1 MLPSSLYILFMPL
14 KKKKVGSY
22 PNAMIIVSLT
32 AALFLIGF
40 CGLLVMQSKK
50 LISIIKQNIEVRV
63 MLDKGLD
70 STQVADIQKK
80 LIANPFVLNIEGKPQ
95 VIFYSKDEAAR
106 EFIADRKE
114 DFSAF
119 LGENPL
125 HDSYRVRLEEDYFE
139 DTKLQKIKS
148 DVEKLE
154 GVFEVVYQE
163 NLADQINKN
172 LTKIYIILA
181 TFAVIMLIIIVLLM
195 NNTIRLALYSQ
206 RFLIR
211 SMQLV
216 GATNNFIQM
225 PFLKNG
231 AVQGLISG
239 LIAVGLIVGLQQ
251 VALRQIEG
259 LHMLQEYEKLGF
271 LLLGVVILGVLIG
284 VLSTFQ
290 ALARYLRMTLDDL
303 Y

>member
-1 MLPSSLYILFMPL
+1 MSL

-22 PNAMIIVSLT
+22 PNAMIIASLT

-63 MLDKGLD
+63 MLDKNLD
-70 STQVADIQKK
+70 SAQVKK
-80 LIANPFVLNIEGKPQ
+80 IYQNIIVRPFVLSIEGKPQ
-95 VIFYSKDEAAR
+95 VIFFSKDEAAK
-106 EFIADRKE
+106 EFISDTKE

-119 LGENPL
+119 LGDNPL
-125 HDSYRVRLEEDYFE
+125 HDSYRVRLQEDYFE
-139 DTKLQKIKS
+139 DTKLKKIKTEL
-148 DVEKLE
+148 EKNK

-172 LTKIYIILA
+172 LTKIYLILA
-181 TFAVIMLIIIVLLM
+181 TFAVIMLVIIVLLM

-216 GATNNFIQM
+216 GATNGFIQR

-231 AVQGLISG
+231 AIQGLISG
-239 LIAVGLIVGLQQ
+239 LIATGLIIILQQ
-251 VALRQIEG
+251 IALYQIEG
-259 LHMLQEYEKLGF
+259 LQILQEYGKLA
-271 LLLGVVILGVLIG
+271 ILLIG
-284 VLSTFQ
+284 VIILGGLIGTASTFQ
-290 ALARYLRMTLDDL
+290 ALARYLRMALDDL

>member
-1 MLPSSLYILFMPL
+1 MPL

-80 LIANPFVLNIEGKPQ
+80 LTANPFVLNIDGKPQ

-106 EFIADRKE
+106 EFIADTKE

-125 HDSYRVRLEEDYFE
+125 HDSYRVRLQEDYFE
-139 DTKLQKIKS
+139 DTKLQKIKT

-231 AVQGLISG
+231 AVQGLVSG
-239 LIAVGLIVGLQQ
+239 LIAAGLIVGLQQ

-259 LHMLQEYEKLGF
+259 LQLLQEYEKLGF
-271 LLLGVVILGVLIG
+271 LLLGVIILGALIG
-284 VLSTFQ
+284 ILSTFQ

>member
-1 MLPSSLYILFMPL
+1 
-14 KKKKVGSY
+14 
-22 PNAMIIVSLT
+22 MIIASLT

-70 STQVADIQKK
+70 SNQVTKVYKGIVAR
-80 LIANPFVLNIEGKPQ
+80 PFVLSIDGKPQ
-95 VIFYSKDEAAR
+95 VTFFSKDEAAK
-106 EFIADRKE
+106 EFIADTKE
-114 DFSAF
+114 DFSTL
-119 LGENPL
+119 LGDNPL
-125 HDSYRVRLEEDYFE
+125 HDSYRVRLQEDYFE
-139 DTKLQKIKS
+139 DTKLKQIKAEL
-148 DVEKLE
+148 EKND

-172 LTKIYIILA
+172 LTKIYLILA
-181 TFAVIMLIIIVLLM
+181 TFAIIMLVIIILLM

-216 GATNNFIQM
+216 GATNGFIQR

-239 LIAVGLIVGLQQ
+239 LIAAGLIVALQQ
-251 VALRQIEG
+251 LALHQIEG
-259 LHMLQEYEKLGF
+259 LHLLQEYDKLSF
-271 LLLGVVILGVLIG
+271 LLAGVIILGALIG
-284 VLSTFQ
+284 TASTFQ
-290 ALARYLRMTLDDL
+290 ALARYLRMALDDL

>member
-1 MLPSSLYILFMPL
+1 
-14 KKKKVGSY
+14 
-22 PNAMIIVSLT
+22 MIIASLT

-70 STQVADIQKK
+70 SNQVTKVYKGIVAR
-80 LIANPFVLNIEGKPQ
+80 PFVLSIDGKPQ
-95 VIFYSKDEAAR
+95 VTFFSKDEAAK
-106 EFIADRKE
+106 EFIADTKE
-114 DFSAF
+114 DFSTL
-119 LGENPL
+119 LGDNPL
-125 HDSYRVRLEEDYFE
+125 HDSYRVRLQEDYFE
-139 DTKLQKIKS
+139 DTKLKQIKAEL
-148 DVEKLE
+148 EKND

-172 LTKIYIILA
+172 LTKIYLILA
-181 TFAVIMLIIIVLLM
+181 TFAIIMLVIIILLM

-216 GATNNFIQM
+216 GATNGFIQR

-239 LIAVGLIVGLQQ
+239 LIAAGLIVALQQ
-251 VALRQIEG
+251 LALHQIEG
-259 LHMLQEYEKLGF
+259 LHLLQEYDKLSF
-271 LLLGVVILGVLIG
+271 LLAGVIILGALIG
-284 VLSTFQ
+284 IASTFQ
-290 ALARYLRMTLDDL
+290 ALARYLRMALDDL

>member
-1 MLPSSLYILFMPL
+1 
-14 KKKKVGSY
+14 
-22 PNAMIIVSLT
+22 MIIASLT

-70 STQVADIQKK
+70 SNQVTKVYKSIVAR
-80 LIANPFVLNIEGKPQ
+80 PFVLSIDGKPQ
-95 VIFYSKDEAAR
+95 VTFFSKDEAAK
-106 EFIADRKE
+106 EFIADTKE
-114 DFSAF
+114 DFSTL
-119 LGENPL
+119 LGDNPL
-125 HDSYRVRLEEDYFE
+125 HDSYRVRLQEDYFE
-139 DTKLQKIKS
+139 DTKLKQIKAEL
-148 DVEKLE
+148 EKND

-172 LTKIYIILA
+172 LTKIYLILA
-181 TFAVIMLIIIVLLM
+181 TFAIIMLVIIILLM

-216 GATNNFIQM
+216 GATNGFIQR

-239 LIAVGLIVGLQQ
+239 LIAAGLIVALQQ
-251 VALRQIEG
+251 LALHQIEG
-259 LHMLQEYEKLGF
+259 LHLLQEYDKLSF
-271 LLLGVVILGVLIG
+271 LLAGVIILGALIG
-284 VLSTFQ
+284 TASTFQ
-290 ALARYLRMTLDDL
+290 ALARYLRMALDDL

>member
-1 MLPSSLYILFMPL
+1 MPL

-125 HDSYRVRLEEDYFE
+125 HDSYRVRLQEDYFE

-239 LIAVGLIVGLQQ
+239 LIAAGLIVGLQQ

>member
-1 MLPSSLYILFMPL
+1 MPL

-22 PNAMIIVSLT
+22 PNAMIIASLT

-70 STQVADIQKK
+70 SNQVTKVYKGIVAR
-80 LIANPFVLNIEGKPQ
+80 PFVLSIDGKPQ
-95 VIFYSKDEAAR
+95 VTFFSEDEAAK
-106 EFIADRKE
+106 EFIADTRE
-114 DFSAF
+114 DFSTF
-119 LGENPL
+119 LGDNPL
-125 HDSYRVRLEEDYFE
+125 HDSYRVRLQEDYFE
-139 DTKLQKIKS
+139 DTKLKQIKAEL
-148 DVEKLE
+148 EKNE

-172 LTKIYIILA
+172 LTKIYLILA
-181 TFAVIMLIIIVLLM
+181 TFAVIMLVIIILLM

-216 GATNNFIQM
+216 GATNGFIQR

-239 LIAVGLIVGLQQ
+239 LIAAGLIVALQQ
-251 VALRQIEG
+251 IALHQIEG
-259 LHMLQEYEKLGF
+259 LQLLQEYDKLSF
-271 LLLGVVILGVLIG
+271 LLAGVIILGALIG
-284 VLSTFQ
+284 TASTFQ
-290 ALARYLRMTLDDL
+290 ALARYLRMALDDL

>member
-1 MLPSSLYILFMPL
+1 MSL

-22 PNAMIIVSLT
+22 PNAMIIASLT

-63 MLDKGLD
+63 MLDKNLD
-70 STQVADIQKK
+70 SAQVKK
-80 LIANPFVLNIEGKPQ
+80 IYQNIIVRPFVLSIEGKPQ
-95 VIFYSKDEAAR
+95 VIFFSKDEAAK
-106 EFIADRKE
+106 EFISDTKE

-119 LGENPL
+119 LGDNPL
-125 HDSYRVRLEEDYFE
+125 HDSYRVRLQEDYFE
-139 DTKLQKIKS
+139 DTKLKKIKTEL
-148 DVEKLE
+148 EKNK

-172 LTKIYIILA
+172 LTKIYLILA
-181 TFAVIMLIIIVLLM
+181 TFAVIMLVIIVLLM

-216 GATNNFIQM
+216 GATNGFIQR

-231 AVQGLISG
+231 AIQGLISG
-239 LIAVGLIVGLQQ
+239 LIATGLIIVLQQ
-251 VALRQIEG
+251 IALYQIEG
-259 LHMLQEYEKLGF
+259 LQILQEYGKLA
-271 LLLGVVILGVLIG
+271 ILLIG
-284 VLSTFQ
+284 VIILGGLIGTASTFQ
-290 ALARYLRMTLDDL
+290 ALARYLRMALDDL

>member
-1 MLPSSLYILFMPL
+1 
-14 KKKKVGSY
+14 
-22 PNAMIIVSLT
+22 MIIASLT

-70 STQVADIQKK
+70 SNQVTKVYKSIVAR
-80 LIANPFVLNIEGKPQ
+80 PFVLSIDGKPQ
-95 VIFYSKDEAAR
+95 VTFFSKDEAAK
-106 EFIADRKE
+106 EFIADTKE
-114 DFSAF
+114 DFSTL
-119 LGENPL
+119 LGDNPL
-125 HDSYRVRLEEDYFE
+125 HDSYRVRLQEDYFE
-139 DTKLQKIKS
+139 DTKLKQIKAE
-148 DVEKLE
+148 VEKNE

-172 LTKIYIILA
+172 LTKIYLILA
-181 TFAVIMLIIIVLLM
+181 TFAVIMLVIIILLM

-216 GATNNFIQM
+216 GATNGFIQR

-231 AVQGLISG
+231 AVQGFISG
-239 LIAVGLIVGLQQ
+239 LIAAGLIVALQQ
-251 VALRQIEG
+251 IALHQIEG
-259 LHMLQEYEKLGF
+259 LHLLQEYDKLSF
-271 LLLGVVILGVLIG
+271 LLAGVIILGALIG
-284 VLSTFQ
+284 TASTFQ
-290 ALARYLRMTLDDL
+290 ALARYLRMALDDL

>member
-1 MLPSSLYILFMPL
+1 MSL

-22 PNAMIIVSLT
+22 PNAMIVASLT

-50 LISIIKQNIEVRV
+50 LISIIKQNIELRV
-63 MLDKGLD
+63 MLDKNLD
-70 STQVADIQKK
+70 SAEVKK
-80 LIANPFVLNIEGKPQ
+80 VYQSIIMRPFVLSIEGKPQ
-95 VIFYSKDEAAR
+95 VIFFSKDEAAK
-106 EFIADRKE
+106 EFISDTKE

-119 LGENPL
+119 LGDNPL
-125 HDSYRVRLEEDYFE
+125 HDSYRVRLQEDYFE
-139 DTKLQKIKS
+139 DTKLKKIKTEL
-148 DVEKLE
+148 EKNK

-172 LTKIYIILA
+172 LTKIYLILA
-181 TFAVIMLIIIVLLM
+181 TFAVIMLVIIVLLM

-216 GATNNFIQM
+216 GATNGFIQR

-231 AVQGLISG
+231 AIQGLISG
-239 LIAVGLIVGLQQ
+239 LIATGLIIILQQ
-251 VALRQIEG
+251 IALYQIEG
-259 LHMLQEYEKLGF
+259 LQILQEYGKLA
-271 LLLGVVILGVLIG
+271 ILLIG
-284 VLSTFQ
+284 VIILGGLIGTASTFQ
-290 ALARYLRMTLDDL
+290 ALARYLRMALDDL

>member
-1 MLPSSLYILFMPL
+1 
-14 KKKKVGSY
+14 
-22 PNAMIIVSLT
+22 MIIASLT

-63 MLDKGLD
+63 MLDKDLD
-70 STQVADIQKK
+70 SNQVTKVYKSIVAR
-80 LIANPFVLNIEGKPQ
+80 PFVLSIDGKPQ
-95 VIFYSKDEAAR
+95 VTFFSKDEAAK
-106 EFIADRKE
+106 EFIADTKE
-114 DFSAF
+114 DFSTL
-119 LGENPL
+119 LGDNPL
-125 HDSYRVRLEEDYFE
+125 HDSYRVRLQEDYFE
-139 DTKLQKIKS
+139 DTKLKQIKAEL
-148 DVEKLE
+148 EKND

-172 LTKIYIILA
+172 LTKIYLILA
-181 TFAVIMLIIIVLLM
+181 TFAIIMLVIIILLM

-216 GATNNFIQM
+216 GATNGFIQR

-239 LIAVGLIVGLQQ
+239 LIAAGLIVALQQ
-251 VALRQIEG
+251 LALHQIEG
-259 LHMLQEYEKLGF
+259 LHLLQEYDKLSF
-271 LLLGVVILGVLIG
+271 LLAGVIILGALIG
-284 VLSTFQ
+284 TASTFQ
-290 ALARYLRMTLDDL
+290 ALARYLRMALDDL

>member
-1 MLPSSLYILFMPL
+1 
-14 KKKKVGSY
+14 
-22 PNAMIIVSLT
+22 MIIVSLT

-70 STQVADIQKK
+70 STQVAEIQTKI
-80 LIANPFVLNIEGKPQ
+80 IAKPFVLNTEGKPS

-106 EFIADRKE
+106 EFIADTKE
-114 DFSAF
+114 DFSSF

-125 HDSYRVRLEEDYFE
+125 HDSYRVRLNEDYFE
-139 DTKLQKIKS
+139 DTKLKLIKAELEKI
-148 DVEKLE
+148 E
-154 GVFEVVYQE
+154 GIFEVVYQE

-181 TFAVIMLIIIVLLM
+181 TFAVIMLVIIVLLM

-239 LIAVGLIVGLQQ
+239 IIAAGLIVGLQQ
-251 VALRQIEG
+251 IALRQIEG
-259 LHMLQEYEKLGF
+259 LHILQEYEKLG
-271 LLLGVVILGVLIG
+271 ILLIG
-284 VLSTFQ
+284 VIILGALIGILSTFQ

>member
-1 MLPSSLYILFMPL
+1 MPL

-106 EFIADRKE
+106 EFIADTKE

-125 HDSYRVRLEEDYFE
+125 HDSYRVRLQEDYFE
-139 DTKLQKIKS
+139 DTKLQKIKT

-239 LIAVGLIVGLQQ
+239 LIAAGLIVGLQQ

-259 LHMLQEYEKLGF
+259 LQLLQEYEKLGF
-271 LLLGVVILGVLIG
+271 LLLGVIILGALIG
-284 VLSTFQ
+284 ILSTFQ

>member
-1 MLPSSLYILFMPL
+1 MPL

-80 LIANPFVLNIEGKPQ
+80 IISKPFVLNTEGKPS

-106 EFIADRKE
+106 EFIADTKE

-125 HDSYRVRLEEDYFE
+125 HDSYRVRLMEDYFE
-139 DTKLQKIKS
+139 DTKLKLIKTELEKI
-148 DVEKLE
+148 E
-154 GVFEVVYQE
+154 GIFEVVYQE

-181 TFAVIMLIIIVLLM
+181 TFAVIMLVIIVLLM

-239 LIAVGLIVGLQQ
+239 VIAAGLIVGLQQ
-251 VALRQIEG
+251 IALRQIEG
-259 LHMLQEYEKLGF
+259 LHILQEYEKLGF
-271 LLLGVVILGVLIG
+271 LLLGVIVLGALIG
-284 VLSTFQ
+284 ISSTFQ

>member
-1 MLPSSLYILFMPL
+1 MPL

-22 PNAMIIVSLT
+22 PNAMIIASLT

-70 STQVADIQKK
+70 SNQVTKVYKGIVAR
-80 LIANPFVLNIEGKPQ
+80 PFVLSIDGKPQ
-95 VIFYSKDEAAR
+95 VTFFSKDEAAK
-106 EFIADRKE
+106 EFIADTKE
-114 DFSAF
+114 DFSTL
-119 LGENPL
+119 LGDNPL
-125 HDSYRVRLEEDYFE
+125 HDSYRVRLQEDYFE
-139 DTKLQKIKS
+139 DTKLKQIKTEL
-148 DVEKLE
+148 EKND

-172 LTKIYIILA
+172 LTKIYLILA
-181 TFAVIMLIIIVLLM
+181 TFAVIMLVIIILLM

-216 GATNNFIQM
+216 GATNGFIQR

-239 LIAVGLIVGLQQ
+239 LIAAGLIVALQQ
-251 VALRQIEG
+251 IALHQIEG
-259 LHMLQEYEKLGF
+259 LHLLQEYDKLSF
-271 LLLGVVILGVLIG
+271 LLAGVIILGALIG
-284 VLSTFQ
+284 TASTFQ
-290 ALARYLRMTLDDL
+290 ALARYLRMALDDL

>member
-1 MLPSSLYILFMPL
+1 MPL

-70 STQVADIQKK
+70 STQVAEIQTKI
-80 LIANPFVLNIEGKPQ
+80 IAKPFVLNTEGKPS

-106 EFIADRKE
+106 EFIADTKE
-114 DFSAF
+114 DFSSF

-125 HDSYRVRLEEDYFE
+125 HDSYRVRLNEDYFE
-139 DTKLQKIKS
+139 DTKLKLIKAELEKI
-148 DVEKLE
+148 E
-154 GVFEVVYQE
+154 GIFEVVYQE

-181 TFAVIMLIIIVLLM
+181 TFAVIMLVIIVLLM

-239 LIAVGLIVGLQQ
+239 IIAAGLIVGLQQ
-251 VALRQIEG
+251 IALRQIEG
-259 LHMLQEYEKLGF
+259 LHILQEYEKLG
-271 LLLGVVILGVLIG
+271 ILLIG
-284 VLSTFQ
+284 VIILGALIGILSTFQ

>member
-1 MLPSSLYILFMPL
+1 
-14 KKKKVGSY
+14 
-22 PNAMIIVSLT
+22 MIIASLT

-70 STQVADIQKK
+70 SNQVTKVYKSIVAR
-80 LIANPFVLNIEGKPQ
+80 PFVLSIDGKPQ
-95 VIFYSKDEAAR
+95 VTFFSKDEAAK
-106 EFIADRKE
+106 EFIADTKE
-114 DFSAF
+114 DFSTL
-119 LGENPL
+119 LGDNPL
-125 HDSYRVRLEEDYFE
+125 HDSYRVRLQEDYFE
-139 DTKLQKIKS
+139 DTKLKQIKAEL
-148 DVEKLE
+148 EKND

-172 LTKIYIILA
+172 LTKIYLILA
-181 TFAVIMLIIIVLLM
+181 TFAIIMLVIIILLM

-216 GATNNFIQM
+216 GATNGFIQR

-239 LIAVGLIVGLQQ
+239 LIAAGLIVALQQ
-251 VALRQIEG
+251 IALHQIEG
-259 LHMLQEYEKLGF
+259 LQLLQEYDKLSF
-271 LLLGVVILGVLIG
+271 LLAGVIILGALIG
-284 VLSTFQ
+284 IASTFQ
-290 ALARYLRMTLDDL
+290 ALARYLRMALDDL

>member
-1 MLPSSLYILFMPL
+1 MSL

-22 PNAMIIVSLT
+22 PNAMIIASLT

-63 MLDKGLD
+63 MLDKNLD
-70 STQVADIQKK
+70 SAQVKK
-80 LIANPFVLNIEGKPQ
+80 IYQNIIVRPFVLSIEGKPQ
-95 VIFYSKDEAAR
+95 VIFFSKDEAAK
-106 EFIADRKE
+106 EFISDTKE

-119 LGENPL
+119 LGDNPL
-125 HDSYRVRLEEDYFE
+125 HDSYRVRLQEDYFE
-139 DTKLQKIKS
+139 DTKLKKIKTEL
-148 DVEKLE
+148 EKNK

-172 LTKIYIILA
+172 LTKIYLILA
-181 TFAVIMLIIIVLLM
+181 TFAVIMLVIIVLLM

-216 GATNNFIQM
+216 GATNGFIQR

-231 AVQGLISG
+231 AIQGLISG
-239 LIAVGLIVGLQQ
+239 LISTGLIIVLQQ
-251 VALRQIEG
+251 IALYQIEG
-259 LHMLQEYEKLGF
+259 LQILQEYGKLA
-271 LLLGVVILGVLIG
+271 ILLIG
-284 VLSTFQ
+284 VIILGGLIGTASTFQ
-290 ALARYLRMTLDDL
+290 ALARYLRMALDDL

>member
-1 MLPSSLYILFMPL
+1 
-14 KKKKVGSY
+14 
-22 PNAMIIVSLT
+22 MIIASLT

-70 STQVADIQKK
+70 SNQVSKVYKGIVAR
-80 LIANPFVLNIEGKPQ
+80 PFVLSIDGKPQ
-95 VIFYSKDEAAR
+95 VTFFSKDEAAK
-106 EFIADRKE
+106 EFIADTKE
-114 DFSAF
+114 DFSTF
-119 LGENPL
+119 LGDNPL
-125 HDSYRVRLEEDYFE
+125 HDSYRVRLQEDYFE
-139 DTKLQKIKS
+139 DTKLKQIKAEL
-148 DVEKLE
+148 EKNE

-172 LTKIYIILA
+172 LTKIYLILA
-181 TFAVIMLIIIVLLM
+181 TFAVIMLVIIILLM

-216 GATNNFIQM
+216 GATNGFIQR

-239 LIAVGLIVGLQQ
+239 LIAAGLIVALQQ
-251 VALRQIEG
+251 IALHQIEG
-259 LHMLQEYEKLGF
+259 LQLLQEYDKLSF
-271 LLLGVVILGVLIG
+271 LLAGVIILGALIG
-284 VLSTFQ
+284 TASTFQ
-290 ALARYLRMTLDDL
+290 ALARYLRMALDDL

>member
-1 MLPSSLYILFMPL
+1 MPL

-70 STQVADIQKK
+70 STQVTDIQKK
-80 LIANPFVLNIEGKPQ
+80 IIAKPYVLNTEGKPS

-106 EFIADRKE
+106 EFIADTKE
-114 DFSAF
+114 DFSAL

-125 HDSYRVRLEEDYFE
+125 HDSYRVRLHEDYFE
-139 DTKLQKIKS
+139 DTKLKMIKTELEKI
-148 DVEKLE
+148 D

-239 LIAVGLIVGLQQ
+239 FIAAGLIVGLQQ
-251 VALRQIEG
+251 IALRQIEG
-259 LHMLQEYEKLGF
+259 LHILQEYEKLGI
-271 LLLGVVILGVLIG
+271 LLLGVIVLGALIG
-284 VLSTFQ
+284 ILSTFQ

>member
-1 MLPSSLYILFMPL
+1 MPL

-22 PNAMIIVSLT
+22 PNAMIIASLT

-63 MLDKGLD
+63 MLDKELD
-70 STQVADIQKK
+70 SVRVEEVYKK
-80 LIANPFVLNIEGKPQ
+80 IAVNPFVLNVEGKPQ
-95 VIFYSKDEAAR
+95 VSFFSKDEAAR
-106 EFIADRKE
+106 EFITDTKE
-114 DFSAF
+114 DFTAF

-125 HDSYRVRLEEDYFE
+125 HDSYRVRLQEDFFE
-139 DTKLQKIKS
+139 DAKLKQIKAELEKI
-148 DVEKLE
+148 D
-154 GVFEVVYQE
+154 GVYEVVYQE

-172 LTKIYIILA
+172 LTKIYLILA
-181 TFAVIMLIIIVLLM
+181 TFAVIMLVIIVLLM

-216 GATNNFIQM
+216 GATDGFIQR

-239 LIAVGLIVGLQQ
+239 LIAAGLIVAIQQ

-259 LHMLQEYEKLGF
+259 LHILQEYEKLGF
-271 LLLGVVILGVLIG
+271 LLLAVIILGALIG
-284 VLSTFQ
+284 IASTFQ
-290 ALARYLRMTLDDL
+290 ALARYLRMALDDL

>member
-1 MLPSSLYILFMPL
+1 MSL

-22 PNAMIIVSLT
+22 PNAMIVASLT

-63 MLDKGLD
+63 MLDKNLD
-70 STQVADIQKK
+70 SAQVKK
-80 LIANPFVLNIEGKPQ
+80 IYQNIIVRPFVLSIEGKPQ
-95 VIFYSKDEAAR
+95 VIFFSKDEAAK
-106 EFIADRKE
+106 EFISDTKE

-119 LGENPL
+119 LGDNPL
-125 HDSYRVRLEEDYFE
+125 HDSYRVRLQEDYFE
-139 DTKLQKIKS
+139 DTKLKKIKTEL
-148 DVEKLE
+148 EKNK

-172 LTKIYIILA
+172 LTKIYLILA
-181 TFAVIMLIIIVLLM
+181 TFAVIMLVIIVLLM

-216 GATNNFIQM
+216 GATNGFIQR

-231 AVQGLISG
+231 AIQGLISG
-239 LIAVGLIVGLQQ
+239 LIATGLIIVLQQ
-251 VALRQIEG
+251 IALYQIEG
-259 LHMLQEYEKLGF
+259 LQILQEYGKLA
-271 LLLGVVILGVLIG
+271 ILLIG
-284 VLSTFQ
+284 VIILGGLIGTASTFQ
-290 ALARYLRMTLDDL
+290 ALARYLRMALDDL

>member
-1 MLPSSLYILFMPL
+1 MRL

-22 PNAMIIVSLT
+22 PNAMIIASLT

-63 MLDKGLD
+63 MLDKDLD
-70 STQVADIQKK
+70 SAQVIDVQKK
-80 LIANPFVLNIEGKPQ
+80 ISVRPFVLNTDGKPQ
-95 VIFYSKDEAAR
+95 VIFFSKDEAAK
-106 EFIADRKE
+106 EFIADTQE
-114 DFSAF
+114 DFTAF
-119 LGENPL
+119 LGDNPL
-125 HDSYRVRLEEDYFE
+125 HDSYRVRLQEDFFE
-139 DTKLQKIKS
+139 DTKLKQIKAELEKI
-148 DVEKLE
+148 E

-172 LTKIYIILA
+172 LTKIYLILA
-181 TFAVIMLIIIVLLM
+181 TFAIIMLIIIVLLM

-216 GATNNFIQM
+216 GATNGFIQR

-231 AVQGLISG
+231 AIQGLISG
-239 LIAVGLIVGLQQ
+239 VIAAGLIVTLQQ

-259 LHMLQEYEKLGF
+259 LHLLQEYEKLGI
-271 LLLGVVILGVLIG
+271 LLLGVIILGALIG
-284 VLSTFQ
+284 IASTFQ
-290 ALARYLRMTLDDL
+290 ALARYLRMALDDL